1 MKAKELTNEE
11 LAVILRCMR
20 VTGVARSSFEKE
32 CLDEAADRMELF
44 TLTMEER
51 KHVKWN

>member
-1 MKAKELTNEE
+1 MNAKELTNEE

-20 VTGVARSSFEKE
+20 VTGLASSSFEKE

-44 TLTMEER
+44 AL
-51 KHVKWN
+51 VKIIKENEKC

>member
-1 MKAKELTNEE
+1 MNAKDLTNEE
-11 LAVILRCMR
+11 LAIILRCMR
-20 VTGVARSSFEKE
+20 ITGLATTSFEKE

-51 KHVKWN
+51 KHVERN